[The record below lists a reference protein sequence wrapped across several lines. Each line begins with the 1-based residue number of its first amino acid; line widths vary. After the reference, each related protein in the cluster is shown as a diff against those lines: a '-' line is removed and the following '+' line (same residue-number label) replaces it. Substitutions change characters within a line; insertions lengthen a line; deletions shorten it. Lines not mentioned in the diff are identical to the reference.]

1 MNAKLSKSLCILV
14 LFLFNASA
22 IASQDKPCLFAGKI
36 ENQKGNMVKCSIEQA
51 GYSPYL
57 LYGLSAG
64 EKFYIVDVSGVSG
77 SKGKQD
83 ITISIM
89 EDGNP
94 GSRAV
99 IKAAMNV
106 VALDKGSPY
115 IGFQKRLTFTTKSG
129 EKLQMEGAFIWDS
142 RKFKSAKPKAGT
154 LTLELGAL
162 QLQSNNPVAIKK
174 WNDGYR
180 ITNLFVVKPGHTANL
195 TLDFKATA
203 PGTYQGKET
212 ACNIMVFEMIDGK
225 SSMRILK
232 GSPVVKVTKENKGV
246 ILHFEG
252 QLKDDKGSIK
262 IKGQLE

>member
-1 MNAKLSKSLCILV
+1 MLRFRTLSLSA
-14 LFLFNASA
+14 LFLAAFSTFA
-22 IASQDKPCLFAGKI
+22 QQQKPCLFAGKI
-36 ENQKGNMVKCSIEQA
+36 ENKKGNMIKCSIEQA
-51 GYSPYL
+51 GTSAYL
-57 LYGLSAG
+57 LYGLTAG
-64 EKFYIVDVSGVSG
+64 KKFYMVDVSGVSG

-83 ITISIM
+83 ITVSIM

-94 GSRAV
+94 GSAAV
-99 IKAAMNV
+99 IEATMKV
-106 VALDKGSPY
+106 VALEKGSPY
-115 IGFQKRLTFTTKSG
+115 IGFQKRLTFATKSG

-142 RKFKSAKPKAGT
+142 RKFKATKPKAGT
-154 LTLELGAL
+154 LTLELGSL

-195 TLDFKATA
+195 TLDFEATA

-232 GSPVVKVTKENKGV
+232 GSPVVKVTKDNDGV
-246 ILHFEG
+246 KLSFGGE
-252 QLKDDKGSIK
+252 LRDVKGSIK

>member
-1 MNAKLSKSLCILV
+1 M
-14 LFLFNASA
+14 
-22 IASQDKPCLFAGKI
+22 
-36 ENQKGNMVKCSIEQA
+36 
-51 GYSPYL
+51 
-57 LYGLSAG
+57 
-64 EKFYIVDVSGVSG
+64 VDVSGVSG

-115 IGFQKRLTFTTKSG
+115 IGFQKRLTFATKSG

>member
-1 MNAKLSKSLCILV
+1 MNTKLSKSIFILV

-22 IASQDKPCLFAGKI
+22 IASQDKPCLYAGKI
-36 ENQKGNMVKCSIEQA
+36 ENKKGNMVKCSIEQA
-51 GYSPYL
+51 GTSAYL
-57 LYGLSAG
+57 LYGLTAG
-64 EKFYIVDVSGVSG
+64 KKFYMVDVSGISG
-77 SKGKQD
+77 SKGNQD
-83 ITISIM
+83 IKISIM

-94 GSRAV
+94 GSAAV
-99 IKAAMNV
+99 IKATMKV
-106 VALDKGSPY
+106 VALEKGSPY
-115 IGFQKRLTFTTKSG
+115 IGFQKRFTFTAKSG

-142 RKFKSAKPKAGT
+142 RKFKTAKPNAGT
-154 LTLELGAL
+154 LTLELGSL

-174 WNDGYR
+174 WNEGYR

-195 TLDFKATA
+195 TLDFEATS

-232 GSPVVKVTKENKGV
+232 GSPVVKVTKDNDGV
-246 ILHFEG
+246 KLSFGGE
-252 QLKDDKGSIK
+252 LKDDKGSIK